1 MNCINLKIKTKKGK
15 KFLYCTTI
23 KKEIT
28 FDNCKDCANK
38 EYKTKKVKNSFYM
51 HNNYENN
58 TFKKK
63 KCTINR
69 KKCAKK
75 STLNKKSP
83 LIGGH
88 KHKLTKATE
97 IPMKV
102 KKVVWERDNHR
113 CIYCNKYVDVYYANS
128 HFIKRGQLGKGIEEN
143 VVTACQNCHHLY
155 DFGTNSEEMINYTRE
170 YLKSKYSDW
179 NEEKLVYKKR

>member
-1 MNCINLKIKTKKGK
+1 MQCINLKYRTKKDR
-15 KFLYCTTI
+15 KFLYCNLL

-38 EYKTKKVKNSFYM
+38 EYKKV
-51 HNNYENN
+51 
-58 TFKKK
+58 

-69 KKCAKK
+69 KNCAKK
-75 STLNKKSP
+75 STLSRKSP
-83 LIGGH
+83 VIGGH

-97 IPMKV
+97 ISMKV
-102 KKVVWERDNHR
+102 KKIVWERDNHR
-113 CIYCNKYVDVYYANS
+113 CIYCHKYVDVYYANS

-143 VVTACQNCHHLY
+143 VVTACQNCHYLY
-155 DFGTNSEEMINYTRE
+155 DFGTNSEEMINYTKE

-179 NEEKLVYKKR
+179 NEEKLVYKKSQ

>member
-1 MNCINLKIKTKKGK
+1 MNCINLKFKTKKGR
-15 KFLYCTTI
+15 KFLYCNLL

-38 EYKTKKVKNSFYM
+38 EYKKV
-51 HNNYENN
+51 
-58 TFKKK
+58 

-69 KKCAKK
+69 KNCAKNDFPVK
-75 STLNKKSP
+75 RKPIK
-83 LIGGH
+83 GK

-113 CIYCNKYVDVYYANS
+113 CIYCHKWVDVYYANS

-143 VVTACQNCHHLY
+143 VVTACQNCHYLY
-155 DFGTNSEEMINYTRE
+155 DFGTNSEEIINYTRN
-170 YLKSKYSDW
+170 YLKSKYSGW
-179 NEEKLVYKKR
+179 NEEKLIYKKR

>member
-1 MNCINLKIKTKKGK
+1 MSCINLKIKTKKGR
-15 KFLYCTTI
+15 KFLYCNLL

-28 FDNCKDCANK
+28 FDNCKDCVNK
-38 EYKTKKVKNSFYM
+38 EYKKV
-51 HNNYENN
+51 
-58 TFKKK
+58 
-63 KCTINR
+63 KCTISSKNY
-69 KKCAKK
+69 AKK
-75 STLNKKSP
+75 STSNKKSP
-83 LIGGH
+83 VIGGH

-102 KKVVWERDNHR
+102 KKIVWERDNHK

-143 VVTACQNCHHLY
+143 VVTACQNCHYLY
-155 DFGTNSEEMINYTRE
+155 DFGTNSKEMINYTRE

-179 NEEKLVYKKR
+179 DEEKLIYKKL

>member
-1 MNCINLKIKTKKGK
+1 MQCKNLKYRTKKSRR
-15 KFLYCTTI
+15 FLYCDLL

-28 FDNCKDCANK
+28 FNDCKDCANK
-38 EYKTKKVKNSFYM
+38 EYKVIKYTISSKN
-51 HNNYENN
+51 
-58 TFKKK
+58 
-63 KCTINR
+63 
-69 KKCAKK
+69 CAKK
-75 STLNKKSP
+75 STSNKKSP

-102 KKVVWERDNHR
+102 KKIVWERDNHR

-143 VVTACQNCHHLY
+143 VVTACQNCHYLY
-155 DFGTNSEEMINYTRE
+155 DFGTNSKEMINYTRE

-179 NEEKLVYKKR
+179 GEEKLVYKKR

>member
-1 MNCINLKIKTKKGK
+1 MQCKNLKYKTKKGR
-15 KFLYCTTI
+15 KFLYCNLL

-28 FDNCKDCANK
+28 FDNCKECTNK
-38 EYKTKKVKNSFYM
+38 EYKKA
-51 HNNYENN
+51 
-58 TFKKK
+58 

-69 KKCAKK
+69 KNCAKNDFPVK
-75 STLNKKSP
+75 GKTIKGK
-83 LIGGH
+83 

-102 KKVVWERDNHR
+102 KTVVWERDNHR
-113 CIYCNKYVDVYYANS
+113 CIYCHKWVDVYYANS

-143 VVTACQNCHHLY
+143 VVTACQNCHYLY
-155 DFGTNSEEMINYTRE
+155 DFGTNSKEMINYTRK

-179 NEEKLVYKKR
+179 DEEKLVYKKSQ